1 MQKKIIATS
10 LLGLLAFAVTPVLA
24 TEQIAFSIFGASAYL
39 NLCSTC
45 HSGSKGN
52 ESKGNLKAGI
62 NAAYQKDKFGL
73 STLKA
78 LVTTPALTCTLPQVL
93 NTTKTACITPAPKC
107 VAPQILNSTKDACV
121 APPPP
126 KCVAPKILND
136 AQTAC
141 VAPPPP
147 NCVAPEILNPAKT
160 ACVTPPPTCSATEIL
175 NATKDACVAKPVVP
189 VCVAPEVLNAAKTAC
204 VTKPTTPV
212 KNTKP
217 KLNPV
222 AQQWDVQVGETLMIP
237 LSVVDDEE
245 DEFTIATS
253 KLVGSTLSDV
263 HQNDAGLQTIDFEW
277 IPAQANVNKIQTISF
292 QAKEKLTKQKYLS
305 NKISV
310 KVRVWAAGDR
320 DAASITKLN
329 VMASKFAAGALKL
342 AGNVKFNG
350 LLTATERQAFID
362 QALPLTVNDAN
373 GSNLYSD
380 SLALD
385 KKGNWTVLI
394 PMISAPCDITLE
406 FAGQN
411 ASRKV
416 IGCSKTAD
424 TGNNFI
430 AANDDDD
437 NDDDHNE
444 KSHTKHDD

>member
-93 NTTKTACITPAPKC
+93 NTTKTACITPAPTC
-107 VAPQILNSTKDACV
+107 VPPQVLNT
-121 APPPP
+121 
-126 KCVAPKILND
+126 
-136 AQTAC
+136 
-141 VAPPPP
+141 
-147 NCVAPEILNPAKT
+147 AKT
-160 ACVTPPPTCSATEIL
+160 DCVTPPPTCSATEVL
-175 NATKDACVAKPVVP
+175 NAT
-189 VCVAPEVLNAAKTAC
+189 KTAC

-217 KLNPV
+217 QLNSV
-222 AQQWDVQVGETLMIP
+222 AQQWDVQVGETLTIP
-237 LSVVDDEE
+237 LSVDDAEQ
-245 DEFTIATS
+245 DEFTIITS
-253 KLVGSTLSDV
+253 KLKGSSLSEV
-263 HQNDAGLQTIDFEW
+263 HQDVYQTGGGLPTVTFEW
-277 IPAQANVNKIQTISF
+277 TPTQANLNKIQAITF
-292 QAKEKLTKQKYLS
+292 QAKEKSTKPALVS
-305 NKISV
+305 NKVSV
-310 KVRVWAAGDR
+310 KVRVWAEGDR
-320 DAASITKLN
+320 NSASITKLN
-329 VMASKFAAGALKL
+329 VMTSKFAAGTLKL
-342 AGNVKFNG
+342 AGNMKFNG
-350 LLTATERQAFID
+350 LLTAVERQAFID

-424 TGNNFI
+424 TGSNFL
-430 AANDDDD
+430 AENDDDD
-437 NDDDHNE
+437 NDNDHNE